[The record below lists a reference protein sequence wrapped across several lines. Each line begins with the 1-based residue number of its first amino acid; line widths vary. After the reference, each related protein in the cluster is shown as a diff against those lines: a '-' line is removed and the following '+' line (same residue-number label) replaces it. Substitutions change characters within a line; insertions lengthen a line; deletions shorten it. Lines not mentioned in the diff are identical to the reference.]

1 MVVNRYTKKI
11 NSNQASLEQIQQTL
25 NQTVFYGIPGSPAVL
40 ASINKGRPFVANREE
55 AGDLDRV
62 FRAFVDK
69 ATGGKKGKPTE
80 AGEKA
85 AIMKAHHG

>member
-1 MVVNRYTKKI
+1 M
-11 NSNQASLEQIQQTL
+11 
-25 NQTVFYGIPGSPAVL
+25 FYGIPGSPAVL

-69 ATGGKKGKPTE
+69 ATGGKKAKGPE
-80 AGEKA
+80 AMVKTA
-85 AIMKAHHG
+85 